1 MPVRNPRIMPRQRGQ
16 QMKLDGGCTIEIE
29 MDASEAVRWNRLT
42 KDEKQKL
49 LDLLTT
55 QLTQSVKL
63 SKKKLDDEMDA
74 IRAILSGTTPPSNNT
89 ETSNI
94 AA

>member
-29 MDASEAVRWNRLT
+29 MNASEAVRWNRLT

-49 LDLLTT
+49 LEKMYGKEEG
-55 QLTQSVKL
+55 VKGFF
-63 SKKKLDDEMDA
+63 KKMFRGIKK
-74 IRAILSGTTPPSNNT
+74 
-89 ETSNI
+89 
-94 AA
+94 